1 MVRDVAHEY
10 SGKDEVC
17 SHSKRDVPI
26 YLLGNLSCTPSSI
39 FFNDIQY
46 CLFISQGPCGSCTS
60 ANFISI
66 RQNFPCFLSP
76 SKYSQN
82 CFVIRRRSIRK
93 TIRENSCCLPSVPFA
108 FSKENQHLNIIGSS
122 AEFCNTIS
130 DLEKTQ

>member
-1 MVRDVAHEY
+1 MLHPSIVERMKYVLIQNAMYRSAGD
-10 SGKDEVC
+10 
-17 SHSKRDVPI
+17 I
-26 YLLGNLSCTPSSI
+26 YLLDNFSYTPSSI

-82 CFVIRRRSIRK
+82 CFVIRRRSVRK
-93 TIRENSCCLPSVPFA
+93 TIRENSCCLPSVPSA
-108 FSKENQHLNIIGSS
+108 FSKDNQHLNIIGS
-122 AEFCNTIS
+122 
-130 DLEKTQ
+130 